1 MTKNDLEVFLP
12 DRPVANSLL
21 TFLLWIEKRGTK
33 LSLRTAPSRIHYLY
47 GVYLEKQTD
56 HFLVS

>member
-12 DRPVANSLL
+12 DRPVANFLL

-33 LSLRTAPSRIHYLY
+33 LSFRTAPLRIHYLY
-47 GVYLEKQTD
+47 GVYLEKQTER
-56 HFLVS
+56 FPVF